1 MDHSVLYKRNM
12 SALTRANN
20 KSTTDQ
26 LNVQLD
32 FFMQFSGAGFSAVE
46 TSAFGHVV
54 GFRHLFFPAVAAFPP
69 RPLSKKNRNQ
79 GRTERPLTL
88 TRVES
93 AWLAQP
99 GCRLNQWRKC
109 IVDKCL
115 SSFLSQGKN
124 KMFKNIWVL
133 NYLWPARRNLTSV
146 IPERSARPTTCLVL

>member
-1 MDHSVLYKRNM
+1 M

-69 RPLSKKNRNQ
+69 RPLSKKKKKQEPGQDRATAHFDPS
-79 GRTERPLTL
+79 GVGLVSS
-88 TRVES
+88 TRLSLEPVE
-93 AWLAQP
+93 
-99 GCRLNQWRKC
+99 
-109 IVDKCL
+109 
-115 SSFLSQGKN
+115 
-124 KMFKNIWVL
+124 KMH
-133 NYLWPARRNLTSV
+133 RG
-146 IPERSARPTTCLVL
+146 